1 MKVLLWLTSVTT
13 LTLSAGLPSL
23 LQAPPSG
30 ELYALLA
37 AGSNGW
43 YNYRHQADVAHA
55 YHTLKNH
62 GVKEENIIVMMYDD
76 IANDE
81 MNPYPGQLFNEPNGT
96 DVYAGLKIDYKGDS
110 VTPKNFLNVLMGKSD
125 AVKGGNGRVINST
138 KDDRIFVYFTDHG
151 SIGLIAFPDEIL
163 TAKQLNKALKRM
175 HSEGRFSQ
183 LVFYLEACES
193 GSMFA
198 RILKKDLNVYAVTA
212 AGEDESS
219 WGVYCDNDMD
229 LPCLGDEFS
238 VNWMDDSDK
247 EDLNKETLD
256 KQFEIVREETK
267 NSGVHHYG
275 DLSLA
280 KEPVSWFQG
289 QVQAPAMT
297 ASNFKKEQKQGVAW
311 PSRDVELM
319 HLQTQSAL
327 KIGNVEKRIAEIM
340 KERKDIESVF
350 VSLVNKLVSDPVER
364 ERVFNERNVVE
375 DEDCHDVVVRT
386 FDVLCIDVN
395 KFDYALKHVNVLN
408 NLCTKLSDPA
418 TIIKAMTETCS
429 ATRKIFF

>member
-96 DVYAGLKIDYKGDS
+96 DVYAGLKIDYK
-110 VTPKNFLNVLMGKSD
+110 
-125 AVKGGNGRVINST
+125 
-138 KDDRIFVYFTDHG
+138 
-151 SIGLIAFPDEIL
+151 L

-238 VNWMDDSDK
+238 